1 MKEPQKDEFNFQ
13 IRKALKEFGVRSHQ
27 LIQKRFNSDISDC
40 KVTLK
45 LEIDSQPSEEV
56 QTTIKVLKR
65 T

>member
-27 LIQKRFNSDISDC
+27 LIQKRFNSDASDC

-45 LEIDSQPSEEV
+45 LEIDSKPSEEIH
-56 QTTIKVLKR
+56 TTIKVVKLK
-65 T
+65 